1 MEKYE
6 IPDSFDPEWLQ
17 MMFRQLAGNIEALQQ
32 AGNDLNITSA
42 NDLLD
47 DCAQIVDALQQY
59 AGY

>member
-1 MEKYE
+1 MGKYD

-17 MMFRQLAGNIEALQQ
+17 MMFRQLAGNIEALKSPD
-32 AGNDLNITSA
+32 GDGIGTSA